1 MAHLKDEDMARL
13 IEGRVKKRERADF
26 LKHLSQ
32 CDACLDIYTETLKFV
47 EGEKQREKAEV
58 TLVPI
63 KRTAPRFWKYALP
76 AAAAALLIILI
87 LLPYLS
93 VDNARL
99 KYIKNSA
106 AEIEH
111 FIDNA
116 FSSTHNREYAAVRAG
131 ILIEDLAL
139 LVQASGQQ
147 EWTGKI
153 ARMLAKNLDVQL
165 SAVGRENF
173 KTVSK
178 SIRQLFERESLSEL
192 FRMGRFIEYTI
203 LSTFEEKMPEQRDT
217 GKFLASARKHDL
229 PPGVVKGLQ
238 RLEMAGGIEESRR
251 ICISIKEI
259 FFQ

>member
-13 IEGRVKKRERADF
+13 IEGRVNKRERADF

-32 CDACLDIYTETLKFV
+32 CDACLDTYTETLKFV

-58 TLVPI
+58 TLAPI

-76 AAAAALLIILI
+76 AAAAALLIILV

-93 VDNARL
+93 VDNARI
-99 KYIKNSA
+99 KYVKRSA

-116 FSSTHNREYAAVRAG
+116 FVSPPNREYAAVRAG
-131 ILIEDLAL
+131 ILIEDLGL
-139 LVQASGQQ
+139 LVQAPGQR

-153 ARMLAKNLDVQL
+153 VRMLAKNLDIQL
-165 SAVGRENF
+165 PAVGQENF
-173 KTVSK
+173 KMVLE
-178 SIRQLFERESLSEL
+178 SIRQLLERESLAEL
-192 FRMGRFIEYTI
+192 FQLGRFIEYTI
-203 LSTFEEKMPEQRDT
+203 LSTFEGEMPKPVDI
-217 GKFLASARKHDL
+217 GKFLAIAQTHDL

-238 RLEMAGGIEESRR
+238 GLEMAGGIEESRR
-251 ICISIKEI
+251 ICVSIKEV